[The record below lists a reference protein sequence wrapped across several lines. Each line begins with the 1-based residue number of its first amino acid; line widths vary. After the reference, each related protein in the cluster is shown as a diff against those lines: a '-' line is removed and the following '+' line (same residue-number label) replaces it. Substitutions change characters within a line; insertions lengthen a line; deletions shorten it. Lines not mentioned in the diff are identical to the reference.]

1 MVFEELAFEELVLDE
16 APEVLANS
24 LGDLGD
30 DFG

>member
-1 MVFEELAFEELVLDE
+1 MLELAFEELVFEE